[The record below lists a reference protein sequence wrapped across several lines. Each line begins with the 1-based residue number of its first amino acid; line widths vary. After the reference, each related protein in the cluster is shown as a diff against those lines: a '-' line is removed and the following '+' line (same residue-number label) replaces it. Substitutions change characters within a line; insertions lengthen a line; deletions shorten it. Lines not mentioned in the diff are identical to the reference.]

1 MPDAAVQIEKPNRWD
16 VPFGPD
22 MTSDNVNS
30 VLGMRPF
37 RLMDPESF
45 PLDEI
50 ILNDTRI
57 RICQEGE
64 LVLRQGDYCN
74 SAFFVLNGSVRVV
87 LQPGLDPEV
96 LGRSQPKRKTMITS
110 LTQLLT
116 NSKEPEARNV
126 KQYEHDARIASQ
138 MQDGGTRVF
147 LQDIQGIVDKH
158 RTALLRTG
166 EFFGEAS
173 ALSRIPVPATVVAA
187 EANTYLLEI
196 RWQGLRELMKYD
208 PALRAHIDELY
219 RERMLKDHLKSV
231 PLFEH
236 LDDADLERVAEETEF
251 ISYGDY
257 DWSGTYKRLV
267 KQGQRDQSAQEP
279 VIIEEGDY
287 PDGMILVRSG
297 FVRVSRKHGNGLQ
310 TLRYLGSGTQY
321 GLEEMVTNWV
331 NKKQAPISYRHTLR
345 AIGYTHVI
353 IVPTRVMESIVL
365 PKVSREQL
373 QPHLLTPEISAEP
386 EEAAAQ
392 GDFLEFLAEHRFIN
406 GTASMVINLD
416 RCVRCDDC
424 VRACADTHEGNPRF
438 LRHGP
443 VIDNVMVAHAC
454 MHCQDPVCML
464 GCPTGAI
471 HRSAV
476 GGQVV
481 VNDQTCIGCGAC
493 ATNCPYHAI
502 RLVEVRDKK
511 GIPLIS
517 QEGAPIVKATKCDL
531 CADQLGGP
539 SCERAC
545 PHSALRRVDMRNLDE
560 IKRWLKK

>member
-1 MPDAAVQIEKPNRWD
+1 
-16 VPFGPD
+16 
-22 MTSDNVNS
+22 
-30 VLGMRPF
+30 
-37 RLMDPESF
+37 
-45 PLDEI
+45 
-50 ILNDTRI
+50 
-57 RICQEGE
+57 GE